1 MAFVSCTK
9 ESKDEPYNPDGSLIT
24 QAQALEIVKED
35 IDQYD
40 EVYVSKS
47 IVKKGTIFKPYDHY
61 GQVPCDSWVVIINT
75 EPSANSGPY
84 WLYIYVDPYSGNAD
98 KDSWEWGPPEN
109 VMTDYESVK
118 YDFEKS
124 ADTKSTCSEL
134 LNVHANAMSTSAV
147 SNNWAVII
155 SGGVCPYFNKERYWN
170 DCSAIYKCLRQVYG
184 YRRDRILVL
193 MSDGTSSGSDR
204 FMIDKTYMS
213 SPLDLD
219 GDGTDDINYSATRSN
234 LSKVFNYLKEQVK
247 SDEQVFVFVTGHG
260 SRRNGESYICLWNE
274 EEISASE
281 FAKEIG
287 KITFDSR
294 KHVVLGQCYSGGFV
308 DPLLSSCSNIS
319 VATASEEDK
328 LSNAMSGLKYD
339 EFLYHWISAAAGRT
353 PDGQT
358 VDADKNGYVGVSAY
372 EMFRYAEDNDT
383 KDEKPQYSS
392 KSESLG
398 EEYGLS
404 GEKFGYPVLSGPHHI
419 SSNPINGTF
428 ELTDLP
434 AEYSVNWIH
443 TDKISMTPLS
453 PSSSAV
459 RSLSDVAMDLDR
471 VRAEITT
478 PFKTY
483 SLTWGIHLWRPG
495 RNVTTDLISG
505 SVQEGFVSLPY
516 YVEGTDDY
524 DWYFSCHGV
533 DNIRSDTYFLDFTYT
548 GEDNPEPYYIS
559 VRFNNPLG
567 EETTIV
573 RYYE

>member
-1 MAFVSCTK
+1 M
-9 ESKDEPYNPDGSLIT
+9 P
-24 QAQALEIVKED
+24 
-35 IDQYD
+35 
-40 EVYVSKS
+40 
-47 IVKKGTIFKPYDHY
+47 
-61 GQVPCDSWVVIINT
+61 
-75 EPSANSGPY
+75 
-84 WLYIYVDPYSGNAD
+84 
-98 KDSWEWGPPEN
+98 
-109 VMTDYESVK
+109 M
-118 YDFEKS
+118 
-124 ADTKSTCSEL
+124 
-134 LNVHANAMSTSAV
+134 
-147 SNNWAVII
+147 
-155 SGGVCPYFNKERYWN
+155 ER
-170 DCSAIYKCLRQVYG
+170 D
-184 YRRDRILVL
+184 
-193 MSDGTSSGSDR
+193 
-204 FMIDKTYMS
+204 
-213 SPLDLD
+213 
-219 GDGTDDINYSATRSN
+219 
-234 LSKVFNYLKEQVK
+234 
-247 SDEQVFVFVTGHG
+247 
-260 SRRNGESYICLWNE
+260 
-274 EEISASE
+274 EISASE
-281 FAKEIG
+281 FAKEVK
-287 KITFDSR
+287 KINSLAR
-294 KHVVLGQCYSGGFV
+294 KHIVLGQCYSGGFIY
-308 DPLLSSCSNIS
+308 PLLSSDPYVEMS
-319 VATASEEDK
+319 VATASESDK
-328 LSNAMSGLKYD
+328 LSYAMSDLKYD
-339 EFLYHWISAAAGRT
+339 EFLYHWISAAVGRT

-383 KDEKPQYSS
+383 QNEKPQYSS
-392 KSESLG
+392 KSESIG

-404 GEKFGYPVLSGPHHI
+404 GKKLGYPVLSGPRHI

-434 AEYSVNWIH
+434 EECSVNWIS

-453 PSSSAV
+453 PSSSTA

-495 RNVTTDLISG
+495 RHVTTDLISG

-524 DWYFSCHGV
+524 DWYFSCPGV